1 MEPLIALIAAG
12 LLVLVALRTGI
23 LKHTHISSTSRRLYV
38 PWSASRCWTMLMP
51 NPRATAMLIAM
62 WSVDVEVSDKI
73 DYFILLD
80 LHIFL
85 TYC

>member
-1 MEPLIALIAAG
+1 MDPLIALIAAG
-12 LLVLVALRTGI
+12 LLVLVALGTGI

-51 NPRATAMLIAM
+51 NLRATAMLIAT

-73 DYFILLD
+73 NYFILLD
-80 LHIFL
+80 LYVFF
-85 TYC
+85 TCC